1 MNKNDIQIRTHAE
14 TIPGTPLIQSYPG
27 SVPSTPIIWPAL
39 SHTRNQIQ
47 QTKINSTPRSANVLP
62 STQPSASMV
71 ASRNT
76 PAPVSRVRIVSQT
89 VGDQKRI
96 TVKFTHPA
104 GDIHFQG
111 ASVYLKR
118 AGQQPVQVA
127 SGSKSPLTFTVAKS
141 SAPHSVHITSFGPW
155 GETNVDTAPSSHVRL
170 G

>member
-47 QTKINSTPRSANVLP
+47 QTKGSSKAQTTNVLP
-62 STQPSASMV
+62 TTQPNAASV
-71 ASRNT
+71 APRTT
-76 PAPVSRVRIVSQT
+76 PAPVSRVRVVSKAGIGSKT
-89 VGDQKRI
+89 F
-96 TVKFTHPA
+96 TVKFTHPSN
-104 GDIHFQG
+104 DPYFQS

-118 AGQQPVQVA
+118 AGAEPVLVA
-127 SGSKSPLTFTVAKS
+127 SGAKSPLSFTAANNN
-141 SAPHSVHITSFGPW
+141 APHSIFVASNGNW
-155 GETNVDTAPSSHVRL
+155 GSTNVLTSPSHPVRL